1 MTELMAEK
9 QESETQTS
17 LLKAQLEEIKV
28 EKQ

>member
-17 LLKAQLEEIKV
+17 LLKTQLEEIKV

>member
-9 QESETQTS
+9 QASETQTN

-28 EKQ
+28 EK